1 MMGFSLFVLTC
12 GYLVFQEPS
21 RWGHHITLTL
31 EDPGWILL
39 AIPWQWLSGSNPIH
53 LTEAQPTHRLLPTAT
68 RPHLPM
74 NRWWRTSSKM
84 LHRRQRGWTGP
95 SVCPPHPH
103 WYLLI
108 GWSKGK
114 LLFWYLQRKPALF
127 QVFCGGHLNFI
138 LCLLCRFCFWCSL
151 CSLRE
156 CGQQSPKVDVPA
168 VAKVDPRERG

>member
-1 MMGFSLFVLTC
+1 MMGFSLFVLTY

-21 RWGHHITLTL
+21 KWGHHITLTL

-39 AIPWQWLSGSNPIH
+39 AIPWQWLSRSNPIH

-95 SVCPPHPH
+95 SVCPHHPH

-114 LLFWYLQRKPALF
+114 LLFDLFKGSQLSFKFFVEDIWISYCVSSVASVSDVVCALWES
-127 QVFCGGHLNFI
+127 VAAVPEGWRSCGG
-138 LCLLCRFCFWCSL
+138 
-151 CSLRE
+151 
-156 CGQQSPKVDVPA
+156 
-168 VAKVDPRERG
+168 